1 MEVLCKFL
9 VWLEGQKCF
18 SLQKLGWLVGWLA
31 TLFSGNFLIEFYLQ
45 PVAFGASAVQMFI

>member
-45 PVAFGASAVQMFI
+45 PVAFGASAV